1 MALVGENASGGRWV
15 PSDLCPSVWPPGRP
29 ASLCPSP
36 SVRRGSPS
44 PSQNPHCPQLP
55 EGGRSSVR
63 SRTKPPHTGS
73 GPGKHPAGGGA
84 RARGAQRPPGRGGAH
99 AGPLRAGGTRG
110 RGRGQEASRGPGRP
124 ARPRDVARLPG
135 ISPRGPGPLLPALLL
150 PSPRASPPR
159 RGRHFS
165 LAARSPA
172 GSWSQPPS
180 PPSYSPP
187 SFSDPLPH
195 PPVSFLPPLS
205 PLVLRSRSS
214 PSLRP
219 FFSSLS
225 PPPPASLSF
234 SRFPCLP
241 FSLCFSPRLP
251 LGFPLPPPSLRVSSP
266 PHPCPPSSLAPLPLH
281 PSQPRRSQLPS
292 QPPEPEPP
300 PPALAA
306 GPARSAPRGA
316 PYSAPR
322 PRGSLG

>member
-1 MALVGENASGGRWV
+1 MAAPRLLRQ
-15 PSDLCPSVWPPGRP
+15 
-29 ASLCPSP
+29 
-36 SVRRGSPS
+36 RR
-44 PSQNPHCPQLP
+44 
-55 EGGRSSVR
+55 R
-63 SRTKPPHTGS
+63 
-73 GPGKHPAGGGA
+73 
-84 RARGAQRPPGRGGAH
+84 
-99 AGPLRAGGTRG
+99 
-110 RGRGQEASRGPGRP
+110 
-124 ARPRDVARLPG
+124 
-135 ISPRGPGPLLPALLL
+135 PLLA
-150 PSPRASPPR
+150 
-159 RGRHFS
+159 
-165 LAARSPA
+165 
-172 GSWSQPPS
+172 